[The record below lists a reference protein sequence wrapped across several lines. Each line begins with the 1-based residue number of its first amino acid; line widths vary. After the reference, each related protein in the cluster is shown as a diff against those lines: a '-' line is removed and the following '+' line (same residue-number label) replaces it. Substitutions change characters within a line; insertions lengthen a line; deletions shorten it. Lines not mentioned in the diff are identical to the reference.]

1 MIPERTDKDTLEQ
14 QRMRKPES
22 ATHAPPAAGWLKR
35 VASEPLVHFL
45 VLGAALFMLYTGFS
59 GQSAVTNPRHIVV
72 DELQLQRLAQ
82 EFQRTWMRP
91 PTRQELDGL
100 VAGFVDEEILYR
112 EALALGLD
120 QDDLVIRR
128 RLRQKM
134 EFLNADLTEP
144 PAASDA
150 DLQAYLDAHR
160 DAFREPERFSFSQV
174 FLKSGD
180 SGGDARKRA
189 ASLLEE
195 LQAHPPAAADV
206 TALGDPTLLPD
217 GMQRATADDISRA
230 FGREFA
236 DSLVAAPVGEWS
248 GPYASGYGLHL
259 VYIAQHS
266 PASGVVLADVRQAV
280 EREWS
285 AEQRRVA
292 NERFYQAMRDRYSIE
307 ILFPEPRSGEAVA
320 ATVR

>member
-1 MIPERTDKDTLEQ
+1 
-14 QRMRKPES
+14 MRKPES
-22 ATHAPPAAGWLKR
+22 ASHVPPAANWLKR
-35 VASEPLVHFL
+35 VASEPLLHFL
-45 VLGAALFMLYTGFS
+45 VLGAALFVLYTGFS
-59 GQSAVTNPRHIVV
+59 GQPAVTNPRHIVV

-144 PAASDA
+144 HAASDA

-174 FLKSGD
+174 FLKPAD
-180 SGGDARKRA
+180 TGGDALKRA
-189 ASLLEE
+189 ASLLEG
-195 LQAHPPAAADV
+195 LHNHAPAAADV
-206 TALGDPTLLPD
+206 TALGDPTLLPE

-230 FGREFA
+230 FGQEFA

-259 VYIAQHS
+259 VYIAQHT

-285 AEQRRVA
+285 AEQRRAA
-292 NERFYQAMRDRYSIE
+292 NERFYLAMRDRYSIE
-307 ILFPEPRSGEAVA
+307 ILFPETRFGEAVA